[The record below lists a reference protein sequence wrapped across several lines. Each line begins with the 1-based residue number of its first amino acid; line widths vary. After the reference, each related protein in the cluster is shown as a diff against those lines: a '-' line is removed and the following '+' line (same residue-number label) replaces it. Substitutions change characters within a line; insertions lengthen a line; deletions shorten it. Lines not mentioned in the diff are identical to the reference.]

1 MLRNEVEISRSFL
14 VGSMSVAVFFI
25 AWNVLSL
32 IGGWTSY
39 TQIVGDVVVILVLT
53 LRFKYARIIVKVWAA
68 LPLISLGI
76 FLLLSAMHGAWS
88 RYPFQH
94 VLGAILT
101 LPIFLSV
108 DRAIRRPGNLTI
120 DSSDRGVT
128 SSARQ
133 GEDR

>member
-1 MLRNEVEISRSFL
+1 
-14 VGSMSVAVFFI
+14 MSVAVFFF

-32 IGGWTSY
+32 IGGWTGY
-39 TQIVGDVVVILVLT
+39 TQIVGDVVVILVLA

-68 LPLISLGI
+68 LPLLSLGI
-76 FLLLSAMHGAWS
+76 FLLLSARHGVWS

-108 DRAIRRPGNLTI
+108 DRAIRRTGNLTI
-120 DSSDRGVT
+120 GSSELGDA
-128 SSARQ
+128 SSASQ
-133 GEDR
+133 GDDRRSG

>member
-1 MLRNEVEISRSFL
+1 
-14 VGSMSVAVFFI
+14 MSVAVFFF

-32 IGGWTSY
+32 IGGWTGY
-39 TQIVGDVVVILVLT
+39 AQIVGDVVVILVLA
-53 LRFKYARIIVKVWAA
+53 LRSKYARIIVKVWAA

-76 FLLLSAMHGAWS
+76 FLLLSVMHGAWS

-108 DRAIRRPGNLTI
+108 DRVIRRTGDLTI
-120 DSSDRGVT
+120 GSSDRGVA
-128 SSARQ
+128 SSASQ